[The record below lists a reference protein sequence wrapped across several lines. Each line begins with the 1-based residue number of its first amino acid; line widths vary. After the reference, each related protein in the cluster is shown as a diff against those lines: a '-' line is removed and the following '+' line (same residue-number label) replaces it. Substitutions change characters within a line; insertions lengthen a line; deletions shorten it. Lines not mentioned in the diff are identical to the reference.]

1 MSSAINAA
9 RTASVPDDNPI
20 ACGTLSC
27 AHNSRSRPS
36 TSGPPMNRWLSQTRV
51 TASRMAWRSGVY
63 CAWRSSSGTVTNI
76 SWYCGGRSSATERSA
91 RGSVFSRGGGTVQ
104 PQFRRSE
111 RQSYHDSR
119 NDIALRDRD
128 ASPTTDIDAASD
140 VDRTVSGEQQHEQ
153 QTGSEIEGEHRRRM
167 PTHES
172 PRFGDGTGRRH
183 TRRQRQPNPR
193 VVR

>member
-63 CAWRSSSGTVTNI
+63 CAWRSSNGTVTNI
-76 SWYCGGRSSATERSA
+76 PWYCAGRPSATERSA
-91 RGSVFSRGGGTVQ
+91 RGGAFTRRQGAVQ
-104 PQFRRSE
+104 PQFRRSK
-111 RQSYHDSR
+111 RQSNHDSR
-119 NDIALRDRD
+119 DDIGLGDHD
-128 ASPTTDIDAASD
+128 ASPAADIDATSN
-140 VDRTVSGEQQHEQ
+140 VDRTVRGERYHEQ
-153 QTGSEIEGEHRRRM
+153 QTGSEIKREH
-167 PTHES
+167 
-172 PRFGDGTGRRH
+172 
-183 TRRQRQPNPR
+183 
-193 VVR
+193 